1 MGLHTGE
8 PISANEGYVG
18 IDVHMA
24 ARICAAG
31 HGGQV
36 LVSQMSHD
44 LIGSDL
50 PSDVSLIDL
59 GEHRLKDIIG
69 LQRLYQVAADGLS
82 REFGPLRTSGGRPSN
97 LPRELTSFVGRDRQ
111 LADAGAIL
119 RVSPLLTLVGP
130 GGVGKSR
137 LGLRLAADHLDDYDE
152 GAWLVELG
160 TVVDADL
167 VLETIATTLGVVQQP
182 VATCPP
188 PCWTIS
194 GAAPGCS
201 SSTAASTSS
210 VPRRRPSAGI
220 LAACPGVRILATSR
234 EGLGVAGE
242 ALYPVPSMSLPETER
257 QVTAAELERSEAV
270 RCSRPGRGRP
280 ARLPG
285 HRRQRAAIA
294 QLCRRLDGIPLALE
308 LAAARTQALSV
319 DQIAARLDDQ
329 FRLLTGGSREP
340 GRASRP
346 CAPRMDWSFDLLSEP
361 ERAVLLRLAVL
372 RRQPVARGRRARS
385 VPRTRSSR
393 PTSSTSCHG
402 SSRSPSS
409 WPSRPAT
416 AATGCS
422 RRSACTP
429 AIG

>member
-182 VATCPP
+182 GRDLSASVLDHLR
-188 PCWTIS
+188 S
-194 GAAPGCS
+194 GTRCS

-210 VPRRRPSAGI
+210 VPRRRPSAGSSPPVPASGSWPR
-220 LAACPGVRILATSR
+220 AARVSGSPARLLC
-234 EGLGVAGE
+234 
-242 ALYPVPSMSLPETER
+242 PVPSMSLPESER
-257 QVTAAELERSEAV
+257 QVTAAELDGPRRSPV
-270 RCSRPGRGRP
+270 RGPGDGRP

-285 HRRQRAAIA
+285 HVGQRAGDRPAVPPA
-294 QLCRRLDGIPLALE
+294 RRDPARARARRGPDPGPVRRSDRSPARRPVP
-308 LAAARTQALSV
+308 AADR
-319 DQIAARLDDQ
+319 
-329 FRLLTGGSREP
+329 REP
-340 GRASRP
+340 GCRCRASRP
-346 CAPRMDWSFDLLSEP
+346 CAPRWTGASISCP
-361 ERAVLLRLAVL
+361 RPSAAVLLRLAGL
-372 RRQPVARGRRARS
+372 RRQPVARGRRARLRLGPGGLAD
-385 VPRTRSSR
+385 VIDLLSR
-393 PTSSTSCHG
+393 LVEKSLVGRAVT
-402 SSRSPSS
+402 
-409 WPSRPAT
+409 AT